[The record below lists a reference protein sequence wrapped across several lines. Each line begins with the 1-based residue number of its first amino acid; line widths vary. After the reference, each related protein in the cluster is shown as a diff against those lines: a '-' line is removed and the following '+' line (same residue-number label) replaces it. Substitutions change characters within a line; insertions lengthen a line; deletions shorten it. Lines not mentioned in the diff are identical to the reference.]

1 MREIA
6 DEVGATF
13 MVDMA
18 HFAGLVAGKVLV
30 GDYDPCRTRTS
41 SPPRPTRPCA
51 VLGADSCCVD
61 RDLAEYVDRG
71 CPMVLGRSASARD
84 GGQGRGLGRSIAS
97 RPSARTPR
105 LWSTTPACW
114 PNGSVAGGVPVVTG
128 GTDNHLV
135 LVDVRPFGLNG
146 RQAESACRAA
156 GITLNRNVVPDET
169 NGAWYTSGLRLGTPA
184 VTTLGMGADE
194 MREIADVLAAV
205 LHGASAGV
213 IASGPNRGKPSLVQ
227 FVLDDEIVQAA
238 ASRIDDLL
246 LRHPL
251 YPEIEL

>member
-1 MREIA
+1 
-6 DEVGATF
+6 
-13 MVDMA
+13 
-18 HFAGLVAGKVLV
+18 
-30 GDYDPCRTRTS
+30 
-41 SPPRPTRPCA
+41 
-51 VLGADSCCVD
+51 
-61 RDLAEYVDRG
+61 
-71 CPMVLGRSASARD
+71 MVLGGPLPHVMAAKAVALAEASQPSFGAYAAAVVDNARV
-84 GGQGRGLGRSIAS
+84 LAE
-97 RPSARTPR
+97 R
-105 LWSTTPACW
+105 L
-114 PNGSVAGGVPVVTG
+114 VAGGVPVVTG

-213 IASGPNRGKPSLVQ
+213 VASGPNRGKPSLVQ
-227 FVLDDEIVQAA
+227 FDLDDEIVQAA
-238 ASRIDDLL
+238 GSRVDDLL